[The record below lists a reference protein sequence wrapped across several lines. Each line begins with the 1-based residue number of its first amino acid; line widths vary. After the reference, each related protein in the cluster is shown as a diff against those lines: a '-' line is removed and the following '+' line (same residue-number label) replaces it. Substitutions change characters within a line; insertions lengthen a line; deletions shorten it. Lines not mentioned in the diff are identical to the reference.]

1 MTSQTDHFDISMLV
15 SRFFRALDAR
25 EFKDGWAWDFFTD
38 DVRTVT
44 PLGTTEGSAVV
55 AETEV
60 SVERY
65 ARTQHISSDVLV
77 DTAGD
82 SAGDLARASWNAL
95 MTHVHHDT
103 TLERL
108 GEGVPPLFTVG
119 GRYDAELRR
128 TPEGW
133 RIAHMTVHAIWTSGH
148 PPVLP

>member
-1 MTSQTDHFDISMLV
+1 MTSQTDHFDINTLV

-25 EFKDGWAWDFFTD
+25 EFKDGWAREFLTD
-38 DVRTVT
+38 DVRTET
-44 PLGTTEGSAVV
+44 PLGTTRGSAVV
-55 AETEV
+55 GEAEV

-65 ARTQHISSDVLV
+65 ARTQHISSDLLV

-82 SAGDLARASWNAL
+82 RAQASWNAL

-108 GEGVPPLFTVG
+108 GENVPPLFTVG

-128 TPEGW
+128 TPDGW
-133 RIAHMTVHAIWTSGH
+133 RIAHMTVHAIWTDGH